1 MRGLKELTLVGIRLY
16 LREPMAAFFTLVFGP
31 MILLLFALI
40 YGNEPTPFF
49 GGYGMV
55 DVSVPAYAGMII
67 ASVGLLGIGINTAAQ
82 REYGVLRRY
91 QATPMHPLTYL
102 GADVLVSFLLTLLG
116 FLILIAEGK
125 LIWHLRFDGNPL
137 SVLAG
142 FTLSALA
149 FFALGY
155 LIASLSPTARVAQVA
170 GMVLFYPM
178 LFLSGATIP
187 LEVLPENVLRWSRF
201 LPLTHVVT
209 LMRGLWA
216 GEGWGQ
222 HLMEVGLLVGMLVI
236 GAPLSARLFR
246 WE

>member
-1 MRGLKELTLVGIRLY
+1 MRGLKELTIVGIKLY
-16 LREPMAAFFTLVFGP
+16 LREPTAAFFSLIFGP

-40 YGNEPTPFF
+40 YGNEPSPFF

-67 ASVGLLGIGINTAAQ
+67 ASVGLLGIGISTASQ

-91 QATPMHPLTYL
+91 QATPLHPLTYL
-102 GADVLVSFLLTLLG
+102 GADVLVSFVLTLMG
-116 FLILIAEGK
+116 FLILIVEGK

-155 LIASLSPTARVAQVA
+155 LIASLSPTARVAQVV
-170 GMVLFYPM
+170 GMALFYPM
-178 LFLSGATIP
+178 LFLSGAAIP
-187 LEVLPENVLRWSRF
+187 LEILPENILRWSRF

-216 GEGWGQ
+216 GDGWSQ
-222 HLMEVGLLVGMLVI
+222 HLTEAGLLVAMLVI

>member
-1 MRGLKELTLVGIRLY
+1 
-16 LREPMAAFFTLVFGP
+16 
-31 MILLLFALI
+31 
-40 YGNEPTPFF
+40 
-49 GGYGMV
+49 
-55 DVSVPAYAGMII
+55 
-67 ASVGLLGIGINTAAQ
+67 
-82 REYGVLRRY
+82 VLRRY
-91 QATPMHPLTYL
+91 QATPLHPLTYL
-102 GADVLVSFLLTLLG
+102 GADVLVSFVLTLMG
-116 FLILIAEGK
+116 FLILIVEGK

-155 LIASLSPTARVAQVA
+155 LIASLSPTARVAQVV
-170 GMVLFYPM
+170 GMALFYPM
-178 LFLSGATIP
+178 LFLSGAAIP
-187 LEVLPENVLRWSRF
+187 LEILPENILRWSRF

-216 GEGWGQ
+216 GDGWSQ
-222 HLMEVGLLVGMLVI
+222 HLTEAGLLVAMLVI